1 MRETNYNYH
10 QIVRIAIIAITL
22 FIQYSCI
29 DGENGNHNN
38 NNNNNNNKNGE
49 GRYVSFVTIPIFSHF
64 ENGNI
69 IAPGL
74 CSM

>member
-38 NNNNNNNKNGE
+38 NNNKKKME
-49 GRYVSFVTIPIFSHF
+49 KVVTSLSLQYQYFHIL
-64 ENGNI
+64 N
-69 IAPGL
+69 L
-74 CSM
+74 